1 MNLSWLKTL
10 ITIVDKKGLTA
21 AAVSLEISQPAV
33 SKQLRALENYYGTP
47 LLNRR
52 GRVPELTAAGR
63 VVYQHSQR
71 ILLAVD
77 RSLAEVRGLGT
88 AVQGELLL
96 EASTIPGEYV
106 LPRLLG
112 AFQQRYPGVR
122 VSLEISDSRAVAGHV
137 LAGEIAVGVIGVQ
150 APNPNLQ
157 HEPIYSDELVVVIPR
172 GHRWEGRETVSLDE
186 FCAEQMVVREP
197 GSGTRAVLEKWL
209 KERAIDPAT
218 LEYRLARGTHD
229 AVLAA
234 GAGGLGVSLVSS
246 LAAAPRLQAGTM
258 ASVRISGF
266 PNQRPLYLN
275 TRKNRALDHLQ
286 KTFIAFVKET
296 LPSVAEHRDSNL

>member
-10 ITIVDKKGLTA
+10 ITIVDKKSLTA
-21 AAVSLEISQPAV
+21 AARALEISQPAV
-33 SKQLRALENYYGTP
+33 SKQLRALEDYYGAP

-52 GRVPELTAAGR
+52 GRVPELTTAGR
-63 VVYQHSQR
+63 VVYQHGQR

-77 RSLAEVRGLGT
+77 RSLAEVRELGS

-112 AFQQRYPGVR
+112 AFQQRYPEVR
-122 VSLEISDSRAVAGHV
+122 VSLEISNSRDVARHV

-172 GHRWEGRETVSLDE
+172 GHRWEGRETISLDE
-186 FCAEQMVVREP
+186 FCAEQMVVREQ
-197 GSGTRAVLEKWL
+197 GSGTRTVLERWL
-209 KERAIDPAT
+209 KERGIDPAT
-218 LEYRLARGTHD
+218 LEYRLELGSHD
-229 AVLAA
+229 AVLEAV
-234 GAGGLGVSLVSS
+234 AGGLGVSLVSS
-246 LAAAPRLQAGTM
+246 LAAAPRLQAGAL

-266 PNQRPLYLN
+266 PNQRPLYLI

-296 LPSVAEHRDSNL
+296 LPPVPEHRDSNL